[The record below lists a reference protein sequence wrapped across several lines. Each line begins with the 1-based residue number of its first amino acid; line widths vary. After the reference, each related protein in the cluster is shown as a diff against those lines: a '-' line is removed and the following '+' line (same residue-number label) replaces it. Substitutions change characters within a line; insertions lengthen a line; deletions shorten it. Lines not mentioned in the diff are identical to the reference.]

1 MTTISTRRIKDSF
14 LFRWNSTELKH
25 IFSNE
30 NVRNSELVFAGVLL
44 QAVGPAIIGGIP
56 SDYDMA
62 PLPPPKGQAS
72 GNGHA
77 NTAFGGDASTI
88 GTTDSHPNIVETPI
102 PEASDLNGKTK
113 DYIEKTG
120 IYRALVDFFGGATKV
135 NGAGNGAT
143 KLNDATK
150 DDTPMRFT
158 DFVDSLLDSA
168 AYELELAEREY
179 PKGDENQGFRDY
191 FAPVEPTQIACSMQF
206 CRSILANAFLGN
218 IVKDPVRDRKEHV
231 GGLNF
236 YSMFSGTRG
245 EMGMHK
251 VKCLIQYLITT
262 ERERHT
268 SKRKV
273 IFQKL
278 FMSDRE
284 FQQVLFDHE
293 HDHEQYKHHHEQYK
307 EQSPQQSPQA
317 QQHDESMFHDN
328 KPPIILHDSK
338 MENPYEDA
346 FVNFANANYGYGM
359 FVVSCTQEEILQM
372 CCPEMNVGM
381 LMYGKMD
388 DNTVILVH
396 NCRRYSEYTGYL
408 TSFQY
413 VGRCEGLGGGIE
425 GPGGGID
432 ESFNDQTLVT
442 LDAVFS
448 GQYHDRN
455 NLRDTKKAYMAWK
468 GVRDWFNGP
477 REGRRDLSGTKSG
490 IYPEGI
496 IDGKTS
502 NSPNPQFDS
511 NSPNPQFDSNI
522 PSEMASPIRIS
533 TGRWGC
539 GAFGG
544 QVLHKY
550 MQQLV
555 AVQLANNDGVQNDG
569 VQNNGVQTVYRTAT
583 PARKLQL
590 SFSSFGD
597 QQTLK
602 ALEQVQK
609 SLFDTKNTK
618 NTKSLERS
626 TLRPD
631 VLYEEVVLGGDRD
644 KWRREN
650 VGGLVA
656 RIERLM
662 GNQEDSIGGN
672 GWCSYRKRVTPAEM
686 V

>member
-1 MTTISTRRIKDSF
+1 MTMISTRRIKDSF
-14 LFRWNSTELKH
+14 LFRWNSTELNH

-30 NVRNSELVFAGVLL
+30 NVRNSELVFAGMLL
-44 QAVGPAIIGGIP
+44 QAVGPAIIGGVP
-56 SDYDMA
+56 GDYDMA
-62 PLPPPKGQAS
+62 SHPPPPPPKGQAS

-77 NTAFGGDASTI
+77 NGHANTALDGDASTI
-88 GTTDSHPNIVETPI
+88 GTTDPHPNILETPEASDLDGKTKDYI
-102 PEASDLNGKTK
+102 PEASDLDGKTK

-135 NGAGNGAT
+135 NDAGNGAT
-143 KLNDATK
+143 RNDATK
-150 DDTPMRFT
+150 DDTPMTFP

-168 AYELELAEREY
+168 VYELELAEREY
-179 PKGDENQGFRDY
+179 PKGDETQGFRDY

-236 YSMFSGTRG
+236 YSMFSQMLSSG
-245 EMGMHK
+245 GMHK

-273 IFQKL
+273 IFHKL

-284 FQQVLFDHE
+284 FQDVLYDHE
-293 HDHEQYKHHHEQYK
+293 RDPEQYVV
-307 EQSPQQSPQA
+307 
-317 QQHDESMFHDN
+317 N
-328 KPPIILHDSK
+328 KPPIILRDNNVVNRPPVILHDNK

-346 FVNFANANYGYGM
+346 FVNFANANYGYGK
-359 FVVSCTQEEILQM
+359 FIASCTQEEILQM

-408 TSFQY
+408 TSFRY
-413 VGRCEGLGGGIE
+413 VGPCE
-425 GPGGGID
+425 GPGGGFN

-442 LDAVFS
+442 LDAAFS
-448 GQYHDRN
+448 VHYHDRN

-468 GVRDWFNGP
+468 GVRDWFNAP
-477 REGRRDLSGTKSG
+477 AKSG

-496 IDGKTS
+496 LDGKTS
-502 NSPNPQFDS
+502 NSPNPQFGS
-511 NSPNPQFDSNI
+511 N
-522 PSEMASPIRIS
+522 SPIRIS

-555 AVQLANNDGVQNDG
+555 AVQLANDDGVQND
-569 VQNNGVQTVYRTAT
+569 GVQTVYRTAT

-618 NTKSLERS
+618 NTMNTESTKNTKSLEIS

-631 VLYEEVVLGGDRD
+631 VLYEEVVLGGDRG

-656 RIERLM
+656 KIERLM
-662 GNQEDSIGGN
+662 GNEEDNTGGN
-672 GWCSYRKRVTPAEM
+672 GWGSCRKRATPAEM